1 MKNLTGKV
9 AVVTGAAS
17 GIGRATAELLAKR
30 GCRVAINDINSE
42 GLDET
47 RRRIVAAGG
56 TVTSH
61 DVDVADRKA
70 MAAFTETVVR
80 EHGAVHLVVNNAGVA
95 VACPFTEMSMDDLDW
110 IFGVNLWGVIHGCK
124 LFLPHLLAAGE
135 GHIVNVSSV
144 FGFIGLPTQSAYA
157 ATKFAVRGFSESLR
171 AELAHQNIGVTS
183 VHPGPVMTNIVQAGR
198 FVGANGSALQQRTIA
213 WFEDNAI
220 SPERAAVDIVR
231 GIERNA
237 PRVLI
242 TPHAFGIDLSK
253 RLWPELSDRVATYVA
268 RQQGLL

>member
-1 MKNLTGKV
+1 MKQLKGKV

-17 GIGRATAELLAKR
+17 GIGRAVAELLAKR
-30 GCRVAINDINSE
+30 GCRVAINDVNTE

-47 RRRIVAAGG
+47 HRRIEAAGG

-61 DVDVADRKA
+61 RVDVADRAA
-70 MAAFTETVVR
+70 MTAFAAAVAN
-80 EHGAVHLVVNNAGVA
+80 EHGGVHVVVNNAGVA
-95 VACPFTEMSMDDLDW
+95 VACPFAEMSMDDLDW
-110 IFGVNLWGVIHGCK
+110 IVGVNFWGVLHGCK

-183 VHPGPVMTNIVQAGR
+183 VHPGPVATNIVKAGR
-198 FVGANGSALQQRTIA
+198 FVGANGSALQERTIA

-220 SPERAAVDIVR
+220 SPERAALDIVR

-253 RLWPELSDRVATYVA
+253 RIMPELSDRIATLVA